1 MWRTGSAFSLA
12 IRRYDQ
18 RRTTFVGCSRNTE
31 LGRQA
36 PKCPSPHGRLCR
48 IVRYSPLNGTENGI
62 VRSGTGWYFGEGLTD
77 LSCSTQSAHFA
88 SMSVP
93 ILVASSRNGSLL

>member
-77 LSCSTQSAHFA
+77 LSCSTQSAHFV

-93 ILVASSRNGSLL
+93 TLVASSRNGSLL